1 MEIYSEYFGA
11 GRKAS
16 VTRLKRSWD
25 PRFDVFEVAMYV
37 NNNIVQRTT
46 CNNEEDAENM
56 AESFCQG
63 GDGTSVLLNEHITN
77 G

>member
-1 MEIYSEYFGA
+1 MEIYSEYFGS

-25 PRFDVFEVAMYV
+25 TRFDVWEVAMYV
-37 NNNIVQRTT
+37 NNNIVQRST
-46 CNNEEDAENM
+46 CYNEDDAESM

-63 GDGTSVLLNEHITN
+63 GDGTSVLLNEHIIN